1 MALSI
6 IASIPGVAGT
16 ITLVSNGTLANDGSG
31 TTYVIT
37 PATVWAAPLTAWN
50 GTASSWV
57 SDVSTTTKNSP
68 VGSTVNF
75 TDTFTLT
82 GDPSLYFGSITVLAD
97 DSTSVT
103 LNGHQLQALNP
114 NQGTNCANAPIG
126 CLTSTELTISL
137 PSADFLAGANHLSF
151 GVRQGVANT
160 PFGLDFAGVVSN
172 APEPASL
179 GVFGLGML
187 VLSISALRARTTRI
201 GVARGTSGTAGG
213 PWNVSW
219 PVSRS
224 KTIPML
230 R

>member
-1 MALSI
+1 MHSLTGRAAILMALSI
-6 IASIPGVAGT
+6 IASIPGLAGT
-16 ITLVSNGTLANDGSG
+16 ISLVSNAALTNDGSG

-37 PATVWAAPLTAWN
+37 PASVWAAALNAPN

-57 SDVSTTTKNSP
+57 SDVSTTKKNSP
-68 VGSTVNF
+68 VGSIVDF

-82 GDPSLYFGSITVLAD
+82 GNPSLYFGWITVLAD
-97 DSTSVT
+97 DSASVT
-103 LNGHQLQALNP
+103 LNGHLLQALNP

-151 GVRQGVANT
+151 GVRQGVADT

-179 GVFGLGML
+179 GALSLGMF
-187 VLSISALRARTTRI
+187 VLAMSALRART
-201 GVARGTSGTAGG
+201 RGDRQVQCKQLSSQPPQVPPQA
-213 PWNVSW
+213 
-219 PVSRS
+219 
-224 KTIPML
+224 
-230 R
+230 